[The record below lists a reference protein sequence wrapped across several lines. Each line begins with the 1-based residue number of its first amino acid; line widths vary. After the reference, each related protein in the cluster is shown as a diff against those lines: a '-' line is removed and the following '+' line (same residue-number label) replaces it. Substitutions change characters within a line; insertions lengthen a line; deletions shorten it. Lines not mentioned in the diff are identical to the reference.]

1 MARSLT
7 PAPRATIS
15 PAPSSPGRS
24 DTPGGG
30 AYSPARCNA
39 SGRFTPAHARRMS
52 TCPACGS
59 GTGRV
64 VARSTSGPPASAIST
79 AVIVSVMSCLS
90 SVRCAPPARHP
101 GLLPVGGGLD
111 AAQHR
116 QRPGHEPGDE
126 PVFPC
131 PCLDLLDL
139 HDVVDAAVEKVPCAR
154 LPLALVAQPVEHG
167 RAVDTR
173 ERGALGIPVDI
184 LRGVAKRRPDMVG
197 GAPHGAGAVTGVLG
211 QGKERH

>member
-24 DTPGGG
+24 DAPGGG

-101 GLLPVGGGLD
+101 RLLPVGGGPD
-111 AAQHR
+111 AAQEP
-116 QRPGHEPGDE
+116 QRPGHQPGDD
-126 PVFPC
+126 PVLAGPG
-131 PCLDLLDL
+131 LDLLEL
-139 HDVVDAAVEKVPCAR
+139 HHVLDAAVEK
-154 LPLALVAQPVEHG
+154 LPGSLLSLAFVA
-167 RAVDTR
+167 
-173 ERGALGIPVDI
+173 
-184 LRGVAKRRPDMVG
+184 
-197 GAPHGAGAVTGVLG
+197 
-211 QGKERH
+211 